1 VSPSGNLKDFLLT
14 LANEDP
20 KAIGLSAIFRPD
32 KAASRRDGALR
43 IALVKSVDFV
53 GDAGSTND
61 GLLSAGPGAAS
72 QSGNVNGGKENPM
85 NPKLR
90 AYLEKIGLKSG
101 ATEAEANVYLAGL
114 TGDQKTGADSILAG
128 KEIVFMALSA
138 PAPEKDVALTADQAV
153 AADRKYRKDLIAL
166 AKENGIEDVAVADG
180 WYERHVSL
188 ANARE
193 LVTAINALKPHQL
206 VTVTRDGAADKV
218 MALSQAVSRTIRI
231 RAAAACPDVMEE
243 DGVTAKNITVKPPE
257 KTDVIACQAA
267 EIADRW
273 SRISTVEMFKHYLAD
288 LGVADAMY
296 LSRSQCADMMV
307 DPRYL
312 RRMCPTVALAAGAEG
327 TSDFPALLLDAINK
341 TLRQAYLDVPI
352 MWPKFCKK
360 NTARDFKPL
369 YSIAM
374 SEFPDLL
381 PENEAA
387 EVKDAALADTK
398 ETYKLGVFRR
408 RASITWQAFIND
420 DMSAFNRIPLLM
432 ATASRRKEDDVA
444 FAPITSNQRMQD
456 GYNLFDAVNHKNV
469 VSGTGAAVPS
479 VTSLAAMRTL
489 LKKQKGPAGAARLE
503 ISLGIS
509 LVPITLETLLE
520 QVLHSTWDPEAS
532 AFERKNPFANK
543 VEMVSNSRLDDAS
556 EDAWYGLALLSDSV
570 VGMEIAFLE
579 SQEGP
584 VLRQEVSFNTD
595 DIRFAI
601 RHCVAAHAID
611 WRAFVQNPGK

>member
-1 VSPSGNLKDFLLT
+1 
-14 LANEDP
+14 
-20 KAIGLSAIFRPD
+20 
-32 KAASRRDGALR
+32 
-43 IALVKSVDFV
+43 
-53 GDAGSTND
+53 
-61 GLLSAGPGAAS
+61 
-72 QSGNVNGGKENPM
+72 
-85 NPKLR
+85 
-90 AYLEKIGLKSG
+90 
-101 ATEAEANVYLAGL
+101 
-114 TGDQKTGADSILAG
+114 
-128 KEIVFMALSA
+128 
-138 PAPEKDVALTADQAV
+138 
-153 AADRKYRKDLIAL
+153 
-166 AKENGIEDVAVADG
+166 
-180 WYERHVSL
+180 
-188 ANARE
+188 
-193 LVTAINALKPHQL
+193 
-206 VTVTRDGAADKV
+206 
-218 MALSQAVSRTIRI
+218 
-231 RAAAACPDVMEE
+231 
-243 DGVTAKNITVKPPE
+243 
-257 KTDVIACQAA
+257 
-267 EIADRW
+267 
-273 SRISTVEMFKHYLAD
+273 MFKHYLAG
-288 LGVADAMY
+288 LGVQDAMY
-296 LSRSQCADMMV
+296 LSRAQCADMMV

-387 EVKDAALADTK
+387 EIKDAALADSK

-420 DMSAFNRIPLLM
+420 DLGAFNRIPLLM
-432 ATASRRKEDDVA
+432 ATSARRKEDDVA
-444 FAPITSNQRMQD
+444 FAPITGNQMMAD
-456 GYNLFDAVNHKNV
+456 GYALFSTQHNNI
-469 VSGTGAAVPS
+469 VSGTGSAVPS

-489 LKKQKGPAGAARLE
+489 LKKQKGPLGAARLE

-520 QVLHSTWDPEAS
+520 QVLHSTWDPAAS

-556 EDAWYGLALLSDSV
+556 ENVWYGLALLSDSV

-595 DIRFAI
+595 DIRFSI

-611 WRAFVQNPGK
+611 WRAFVQNPGQ